1 MRYSSAWKC
10 GTQKNHELLH
20 FELESAYI
28 KRIYKLEK
36 PTAVGFFYFGYKII
50 VYNEFPECILNSVLI
65 KRVSRSRY
73 GASNAIGILRRG
85 TIPNAG

>member
-1 MRYSSAWKC
+1 M
-10 GTQKNHELLH
+10 
-20 FELESAYI
+20 
-28 KRIYKLEK
+28 
-36 PTAVGFFYFGYKII
+36 GFLYFKYKII
-50 VYNEFPECILNSVLI
+50 VDNEFLECILNSVLI